1 MDLKEVMYY
10 FLIRFIFYDVLEYAK
25 FFLSLFGFCSTLID
39 FYNQFLGKLI
49 VLPTSSY
56 LDSFSSKYFT

>member
-1 MDLKEVMYY
+1 MCSVVTTEESMDLKEVMYY

-39 FYNQFLGKLI
+39 FGKTK
-49 VLPTSSY
+49 TSIT
-56 LDSFSSKYFT
+56 SFWVN